1 MVKFYKILDK
11 NLLAKLDNNVP
22 YLLIDG
28 QWIVDKDSILMDRL
42 VGYDKSEPD
51 DSPYKFGNTDMLDRV
66 EHITEE
72 EALQKE

>member
-28 QWIVDKDSILMDRL
+28 QWIVDKNSILMDRL